1 MEKGKAYGR
10 NRRQSFYHRS
20 KINRQNN
27 NKLYKIYSIDTN
39 KDTQNASKPI
49 ESFCPL
55 CYYKNKENW
64 KVSKKGT
71 SQIKN

>member
-27 NKLYKIYSIDTN
+27 YKLYKIYSIYTN

-55 CYYKNKENW
+55 CYYKNKEIGRFL
-64 KVSKKGT
+64 KRKLLK
-71 SQIKN
+71 